1 MHYITECY
9 ACPLERAK
17 TPIIMVEPIIIG
29 TIIFLISKALFSIPI
44 CFHREERIIYSA
56 HRVLSSKIFLF
67 SYTESVISILRH
79 AFGVILV
86 VW

>member
-1 MHYITECY
+1 MHYIAECY

-17 TPIIMVEPIIIG
+17 PAYYNGG
-29 TIIFLISKALFSIPI
+29 TDYYWYYIFLMSKALFSILI

-67 SYTESVISILRH
+67 SCTESVISIVGH